1 MRGSVVAEV
10 AGRQE
15 LRLDDV
21 VEAKL
26 ENFKNNLKSL
36 QGKVSNF
43 PEPFIITKTIW
54 EGVKYVTSSNEETT
68 LNVVCLQVKT
78 NNPF

>member
-26 ENFKNNLKSL
+26 EHIKK
-36 QGKVSNF
+36 
-43 PEPFIITKTIW
+43 
-54 EGVKYVTSSNEETT
+54 
-68 LNVVCLQVKT
+68 
-78 NNPF
+78 